1 MPVDAPEPQKTGG
14 DDAVLGQKTFTRMST
29 NEETYFDTSA
39 SADGNFYSAIASS
52 FKPWQFC
59 AGLVL
64 AFVVFLAA
72 GLLIIGLGQPGEK
85 TINAIDSNSR
95 AVS

>member
-1 MPVDAPEPQKTGG
+1 MATVMPVDAPEPQKTGG
-14 DDAVLGQKTFTRMST
+14 DDAVLGQKTYTRMST
-29 NEETYFDTSA
+29 NEETYFDKSA
-39 SADGNFYSAIASS
+39 SADGNFYSAIASA

-59 AGLVL
+59 VGVVL

-85 TINAIDSNSR
+85 TINAIGE
-95 AVS
+95 